1 MNENNCVVLFV
12 LRRHAAD
19 RVTPF
24 IIEVVGRS
32 EHPSLVAE
40 AKAK

>member
-12 LRRHAAD
+12 RRHAAD